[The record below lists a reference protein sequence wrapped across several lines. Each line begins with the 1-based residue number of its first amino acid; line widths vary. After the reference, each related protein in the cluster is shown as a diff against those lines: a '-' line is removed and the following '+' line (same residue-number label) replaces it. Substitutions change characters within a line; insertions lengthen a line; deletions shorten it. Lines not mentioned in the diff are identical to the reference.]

1 MIATI
6 INPLFLTSLLLFRR
20 RSNFL
25 KRDNPLKLT
34 RFLASDSKNDFICIG
49 IKYNFFALDL
59 KQPLTM
65 GHTYDS
71 YCAV

>member
-34 RFLASDSKNDFICIG
+34 RFLASDSKNDFIG

-65 GHTYDS
+65 AHTYDP